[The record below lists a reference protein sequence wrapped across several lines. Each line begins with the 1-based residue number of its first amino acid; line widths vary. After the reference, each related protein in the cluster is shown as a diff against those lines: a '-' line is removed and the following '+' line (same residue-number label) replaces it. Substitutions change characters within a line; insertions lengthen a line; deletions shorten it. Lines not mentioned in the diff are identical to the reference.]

1 MVSMRQWHFIVG
13 MLFFNLKG
21 CMSDLTGPE
30 ALSGFL
36 GRSLSVICKYDVG
49 FKKHVK
55 YWCKGSPWSYC
66 TIVVRT
72 TGSEEEKM
80 ASRIFIKD
88 NHAGLE
94 FTVRL
99 ENLKEQDAGIYW
111 CGIERTGSDYGFP
124 VNITVLPGP
133 YSGLPISSNSTV
145 SGPLGGSLSVICRYS
160 EAYES
165 YLKYWCKDLKYGCK
179 KIIETTKSSF
189 LVKQDRFSINDNR
202 SLRLFTII
210 TENLTLE
217 DIGQYRCG
225 INIPLGSDDYFPVTV
240 VVLQEPLTT
249 TTTAA
254 AAVTTRGP
262 DSDSEPP
269 GLFITILLPVIF
281 LVLVLLLVAALL
293 LMRSLKKQKA
303 AKACGD
309 ILLST
314 APNHAEGNTSG
325 RTVKLQQR
333 PHHKTAPPSS
343 HQATNHTEEV
353 EYATVMKA
361 STSAS
366 QPEVPTATEQVSYAS
381 LSFQDPVEEA
391 TYANV

>member
-1 MVSMRQWHFIVG
+1 MVSMRQWHFVVG

-21 CMSDLTGPE
+21 CMSVLTGPE

-36 GRSLSVICKYDVG
+36 GRSLAVRCKYDAW

-55 YWCKGSPWSYC
+55 YWCKGSSWSSC
-66 TIVVRT
+66 ETVVRT
-72 TGSEEEKM
+72 TGSEEERM
-80 ASRIFIKD
+80 ASRLFIKD
-88 NHAGLE
+88 NHSRLE

-99 ENLKEQDAGIYW
+99 ENLTQEDAGIYW
-111 CGIERTGSDYGFP
+111 CCIERAGSDYGVP

-133 YSGLPISSNSTV
+133 YSGLPIISNSTV
-145 SGPLGGSLSVICRYS
+145 SGPVGGSLSVICRYS

-165 YLKYWCKDLKYGCK
+165 YLKFWCKDLNYQCK
-179 KIIETTKSSF
+179 KIIETTESSS

-202 SLRLFTII
+202 SLCLITII

-225 INIPLGSDDYFPVTV
+225 VNIPLGFEDYFPVTV
-240 VVLQEPLTT
+240 VVLQ
-249 TTTAA
+249 
-254 AAVTTRGP
+254 
-262 DSDSEPP
+262 
-269 GLFITILLPVIF
+269 
-281 LVLVLLLVAALL
+281 
-293 LMRSLKKQKA
+293 A

-314 APNHAEGNTSG
+314 APNRAEGNTSG
-325 RTVKLQQR
+325 RTEKPKQR
-333 PHHKTAPPSS
+333 PHHKAAPPSS

-381 LSFQDPVEEA
+381 LSFQGPVEEA
-391 TYANV
+391 TYANM